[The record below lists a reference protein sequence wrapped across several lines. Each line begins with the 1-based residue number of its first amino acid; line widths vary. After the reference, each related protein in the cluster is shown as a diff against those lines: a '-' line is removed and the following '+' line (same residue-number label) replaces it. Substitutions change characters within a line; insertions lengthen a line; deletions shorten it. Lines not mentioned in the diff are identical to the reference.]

1 MHTRQK
7 IKLRNAFANNM
18 STDTKRSKA
27 QLSKII
33 QLGRFLGDLLGR
45 LPGLLMKVLP
55 LAENVRALLATV
67 VSSSAVDGAF

>member
-7 IKLRNAFANNM
+7 INLRNAFANNM
-18 STDTKRSKA
+18 STDTKRKA

-33 QLGRFLGDLLGR
+33 HLGRFLGDLLGI

>member
-1 MHTRQK
+1 
-7 IKLRNAFANNM
+7 M
-18 STDTKRSKA
+18 STDTKRSKT

>member
-7 IKLRNAFANNM
+7 IKLINAFTKNM